1 MFDWKNFLESLERK
15 TLGIVNITDDSF
27 SGDGVLNSNQQ
38 LQKKFEIAI
47 NNDIKLLDIGCM
59 SSKPGFKILKRNE
72 EINRLNY
79 FLQNKSNKF
88 FYSIDTFSPLVAKKA
103 LDSGFLIIN
112 DVSGFVDEKMI
123 ELASQTKCG
132 IILMHRNPKSTNLHE
147 KMDYSNVIEEV
158 NTHLIDQIENLI
170 KSGIEEK
177 QIAVDP
183 GLGFGKKI
191 DDSIELFLNL
201 KNLINTYPLVVGY
214 SKKRFIE
221 KINMTKSELQK
232 HCIDSGVALVRLHL
246 DN

>member
-1 MFDWKNFLESLERK
+1 MFDWKNFLKSLERK

-27 SGDGVLNSNQQ
+27 SGDGLLNSDQQ
-38 LQKKFEIAI
+38 LKEKFEIAI

-88 FYSIDTFSPLVAKKA
+88 FYSIDTFNPLVAKKA

-158 NTHLIDQIENLI
+158 NTHLVDQIENLI

-191 DDSIELFLNL
+191 DDSIDLFLNL

>member
-88 FYSIDTFSPLVAKKA
+88 YYSIDTFSPLVAKKA

-132 IILMHRNPKSTNLHE
+132 IILMHRNPKSTYLHE

-158 NTHLIDQIENLI
+158 NIHLTDQIENLI

>member
-47 NNDIKLLDIGCM
+47 YNDIKLLDIGCM

-132 IILMHRNPKSTNLHE
+132 IILMHRNPKSTYLHE

>member
-1 MFDWKNFLESLERK
+1 MFDWKNFLKSLERK

-27 SGDGVLNSNQQ
+27 SGDGLLNSDQQ
-38 LQKKFEIAI
+38 LKEKFEIAI

-79 FLQNKSNKF
+79 FLKNKSNKF
-88 FYSIDTFSPLVAKKA
+88 YYSIDTFSPLVAKKA

-132 IILMHRNPKSTNLHE
+132 IILMHRNPKSTYLHE

-158 NTHLIDQIENLI
+158 NIHLTDQIENLI

-191 DDSIELFLNL
+191 DDSIDLFLNL

>member
-1 MFDWKNFLESLERK
+1 MFDWKNFLKSLERK

-27 SGDGVLNSNQQ
+27 SGDGLLNSDQQ
-38 LQKKFEIAI
+38 LKEKFEIAN

-88 FYSIDTFSPLVAKKA
+88 FYSIDTFNPLVAKKA

-132 IILMHRNPKSTNLHE
+132 IILMHRNPKSTYLHE

-158 NTHLIDQIENLI
+158 NTHLVDQIENLI

-191 DDSIELFLNL
+191 DDSIDLFLNL

>member
-1 MFDWKNFLESLERK
+1 MFDWKNFLKSLERK
-15 TLGIVNITDDSF
+15 TLGIINITDDSF
-27 SGDGVLNSNQQ
+27 SGDGLLNSDQQ
-38 LQKKFEIAI
+38 LKEKFEIAI

-79 FLQNKSNKF
+79 FLKNKSNKF
-88 FYSIDTFSPLVAKKA
+88 YYSIDTFSPLVAKKA

-191 DDSIELFLNL
+191 DDSIDLFLNL

>member
-47 NNDIKLLDIGCM
+47 YNDIKLLDIGCM

-132 IILMHRNPKSTNLHE
+132 IILMHRNPKSTYLHE

-158 NTHLIDQIENLI
+158 NIHLTDQIENLI

>member
-1 MFDWKNFLESLERK
+1 MFDWKNFLESLEIK

-27 SGDGVLNSNQQ
+27 SGDGVLNSNRQ
-38 LQKKFEIAI
+38 LEKKFEIAI

-79 FLQNKSNKF
+79 FLKNKSNKF
-88 FYSIDTFSPLVAKKA
+88 YYSIDTFSPLVAKKA

-147 KMDYSNVIEEV
+147 KMDYANVIEEV
-158 NTHLIDQIENLI
+158 NTHLTDQIENLI
-170 KSGIEEK
+170 KSGIKKK

-191 DDSIELFLNL
+191 DDSIDLFLNL
-201 KNLINTYPLVVGY
+201 KNLINSYPLVVGY
-214 SKKRFIE
+214 SKKKFIE
-221 KINMTKSELQK
+221 QINMTESEMQK

>member
-1 MFDWKNFLESLERK
+1 MFNWKNFLESLERK

-27 SGDGVLNSNQQ
+27 SGDGVLNSNKQ

-132 IILMHRNPKSTNLHE
+132 IILMHRNPKSTYLHE

-158 NTHLIDQIENLI
+158 NIHLTDQIENLI

>member
-1 MFDWKNFLESLERK
+1 LFDWKNFLESLERK

-112 DVSGFVDEKMI
+112 DVSGFVNEKMI
-123 ELASQTKCG
+123 ELAFKTKCG

-201 KNLINTYPLVVGY
+201 KNLIKTYPLVVGY

>member
-47 NNDIKLLDIGCM
+47 YNDIKLLDIGCM

-112 DVSGFVDEKMI
+112 DVSGFVNEKMI

-132 IILMHRNPKSTNLHE
+132 IILMHRNPKSTYLHE

-158 NTHLIDQIENLI
+158 NTHLTDQIENLI

>member
-1 MFDWKNFLESLERK
+1 MFDWKNFLKSLERK

-27 SGDGVLNSNQQ
+27 SGDGLLNSDQQ
-38 LQKKFEIAI
+38 LKEKFEIAI

-79 FLQNKSNKF
+79 FLKNKSNKF
-88 FYSIDTFSPLVAKKA
+88 YYSIDTFSPLVAKKA

-132 IILMHRNPKSTNLHE
+132 IILMHRNPKSTYLHE

-158 NTHLIDQIENLI
+158 NIHLTDQIENLI

>member
-1 MFDWKNFLESLERK
+1 LFDWKNFLKSLERK

-27 SGDGVLNSNQQ
+27 SGDGLLNSDQQ
-38 LQKKFEIAI
+38 LKEKFEIAI
-47 NNDIKLLDIGCM
+47 NNNIKLLDIGCM

-79 FLQNKSNKF
+79 FLKNKSNKF
-88 FYSIDTFSPLVAKKA
+88 YYSIDTFSPLVAKKA

-158 NTHLIDQIENLI
+158 NIHLTDQIENLI

-191 DDSIELFLNL
+191 DDSIDLFLNL

>member
-1 MFDWKNFLESLERK
+1 MFDWKNFLKSLERK

-27 SGDGVLNSNQQ
+27 SGDGLLNSDQQ
-38 LQKKFEIAI
+38 LKEKFEIAN

-79 FLQNKSNKF
+79 FLKNKSNKF
-88 FYSIDTFSPLVAKKA
+88 YYSIDTFSPLVAKKA

-132 IILMHRNPKSTNLHE
+132 IILMHRNPKSTYLHE

-158 NTHLIDQIENLI
+158 NIHLTDQIENLI

>member
-88 FYSIDTFSPLVAKKA
+88 FYSIDTFNPLVAKKA

-112 DVSGFVDEKMI
+112 DVSGFVNEKMI

-132 IILMHRNPKSTNLHE
+132 IILMHRNPKSTYLHE

-158 NTHLIDQIENLI
+158 NTHLTDQIENLI

>member
-47 NNDIKLLDIGCM
+47 YNDIKLLDIGCM

-79 FLQNKSNKF
+79 FLKNKSNKF
-88 FYSIDTFSPLVAKKA
+88 YYSIDTFSPLVAKKA

-132 IILMHRNPKSTNLHE
+132 IILMHRNPKSTDLHE

>member
-1 MFDWKNFLESLERK
+1 MFDWKNFLKSLERK

-27 SGDGVLNSNQQ
+27 SGDGLLNSDQQ
-38 LQKKFEIAI
+38 LKEKFEIAI
-47 NNDIKLLDIGCM
+47 NNNIKLLDIGCM

-79 FLQNKSNKF
+79 FLKNKSNKF
-88 FYSIDTFSPLVAKKA
+88 YYSIDTFSPLVAKKA

-158 NTHLIDQIENLI
+158 NTHLTDQIENLI

>member
-1 MFDWKNFLESLERK
+1 MCIR
-15 TLGIVNITDDSF
+15 DS
-27 SGDGVLNSNQQ
+27 
-38 LQKKFEIAI
+38 
-47 NNDIKLLDIGCM
+47 
-59 SSKPGFKILKRNE
+59 
-72 EINRLNY
+72 
-79 FLQNKSNKF
+79 
-88 FYSIDTFSPLVAKKA
+88 
-103 LDSGFLIIN
+103 
-112 DVSGFVDEKMI
+112 
-123 ELASQTKCG
+123 
-132 IILMHRNPKSTNLHE
+132 
-147 KMDYSNVIEEV
+147 
-158 NTHLIDQIENLI
+158 LIDQIENLV

-201 KNLINTYPLVVGY
+201 KNLIKTYPLVVGY

>member
-1 MFDWKNFLESLERK
+1 LFDWKNFLESLERK

-47 NNDIKLLDIGCM
+47 YNDIKLLDIGCM

-88 FYSIDTFSPLVAKKA
+88 FYSIDTFNPLVAKKA

-112 DVSGFVDEKMI
+112 DVSGFVNEKMI
-123 ELASQTKCG
+123 ELASKTKCG
-132 IILMHRNPKSTNLHE
+132 IILMHRNPKSTDLHE

>member
-47 NNDIKLLDIGCM
+47 YNDIKLLDIGCM

-79 FLQNKSNKF
+79 FLKNKSNKF
-88 FYSIDTFSPLVAKKA
+88 YYSIDTFSPLVAKKA